1 MLTKPC
7 WLALQAE
14 ALHLADTAAEAF
26 EANERGRGQ
35 EIARILSIRQRPLS
49 G

>member
-1 MLTKPC
+1 MLTMRY

-14 ALHLADTAAEAF
+14 ALHLADPTAEAV
-26 EANERGRGQ
+26 EAMKEVAGTDR
-35 EIARILSIRQRPLS
+35 EDASIRQRPLS